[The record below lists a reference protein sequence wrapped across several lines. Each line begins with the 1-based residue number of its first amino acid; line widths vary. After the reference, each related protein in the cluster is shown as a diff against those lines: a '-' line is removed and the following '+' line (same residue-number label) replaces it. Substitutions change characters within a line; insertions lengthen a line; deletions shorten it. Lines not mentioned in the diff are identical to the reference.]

1 MSDTVVDVSN
11 EEGQEKH
18 GLSTA
23 ARRKAKVHRP
33 RHSKRFL
40 ALEKTFDGEAIVEPT
55 AAVDLVKKLATA
67 KFDETVDVAV
77 KLGVDPRHGDQM
89 VRGTT
94 SLPFGT
100 GKTSIVWVFARGA
113 QADAALAA
121 GADVVGAEDLI
132 ERIQKD
138 GGAACDT
145 IIATPDM
152 MPIVGRVGQILRTK
166 MPNPKAGTV
175 SPNAAA
181 VVTEI
186 KNATRVEYRVDK
198 AGIIHAPIGKVSYPA
213 ENLLANLTAL
223 VGALVKAKPSASK
236 GKYLLNT
243 TVSSSMGPGVKV
255 DVALLQKM
263 LEK

>member
-1 MSDTVVDVSN
+1 
-11 EEGQEKH
+11 
-18 GLSTA
+18 
-23 ARRKAKVHRP
+23 
-33 RHSKRFL
+33 
-40 ALEKTFDGEAIVEPT
+40 
-55 AAVDLVKKLATA
+55 
-67 KFDETVDVAV
+67 
-77 KLGVDPRHGDQM
+77 
-89 VRGTT
+89 
-94 SLPFGT
+94 
-100 GKTSIVWVFARGA
+100 
-113 QADAALAA
+113 
-121 GADVVGAEDLI
+121 
-132 ERIQKD
+132 
-138 GGAACDT
+138 
-145 IIATPDM
+145 M